1 MPRKAK
7 TATSSKKAA
16 SPAKKSRATKTKT
29 KSKSKKTVAPPA
41 SEPVVQPPVVE
52 PVVEKQDSAPAKVLA
67 SSDASASAST
77 SSTES
82 LAPSKNV
89 LASVEDTSSTLF
101 DQLIDTL
108 QSRISSDRQLLKE
121 VRALKK
127 AVSTERRQYQ
137 KFVTKYNKRRS
148 GNRRNGFQ
156 VPTPISN
163 QMAKF
168 VGVPNGSEMARTE
181 VTKFIHT
188 YIKDKKLQNPDNGQ
202 EIFPDSK
209 LKKLLYSGNSKIT
222 YFKLQTF
229 LKPHFLRKDK
239 ATGEVSS
246 FVAPTSA

>member
-1 MPRKAK
+1 MPKKAK
-7 TATSSKKAA
+7 TKTASAPRSKKAA
-16 SPAKKSRATKTKT
+16 SSAKKSRA
-29 KSKSKKTVAPPA
+29 SKSKKAAKSVEST
-41 SEPVVQPPVVE
+41 PVVE
-52 PVVEKQDSAPAKVLA
+52 QPVEIVDAPAQEIPAKTVDSSSPSDSATAET
-67 SSDASASAST
+67 ST
-77 SSTES
+77 SKS
-82 LAPSKNV
+82 V
-89 LASVEDTSSTLF
+89 VASVEDTSSALF
-101 DQLIDTL
+101 DQLINTL
-108 QSRISSDRQLLKE
+108 QSRIASDRQLLKE

-127 AVSTERRQYQ
+127 AVSSERRQYQ

-229 LKPHFLRKDK
+229 LKPHFLKRDK
-239 ATGEVSS
+239 ATGEVAQ

>member
-1 MPRKAK
+1 MPKKAK
-7 TATSSKKAA
+7 TKTASASRSKKAA
-16 SPAKKSRATKTKT
+16 SSAKKSRA
-29 KSKSKKTVAPPA
+29 SKSKKAAKSVESTPAVEQPVETVAPP
-41 SEPVVQPPVVE
+41 VQETPAKTVDSSSPS
-52 PVVEKQDSAPAKVLA
+52 DSATAET
-67 SSDASASAST
+67 ST
-77 SSTES
+77 SKS
-82 LAPSKNV
+82 V
-89 LASVEDTSSTLF
+89 VASVEDTSSALF
-101 DQLIDTL
+101 DQLINTL

-121 VRALKK
+121 VRALRK

-168 VGVPNGSEMARTE
+168 VGVPSGSEMARTE

-229 LKPHFLRKDK
+229 LKPHFLKRDK
-239 ATGEVSS
+239 ATGEVAQ

>member
-1 MPRKAK
+1 MPKKAK
-7 TATSSKKAA
+7 TTSRSKKAA
-16 SPAKKSRATKTKT
+16 PAKKTRATK
-29 KSKSKKTVAPPA
+29 SKKAAPVA
-41 SEPVVQPPVVE
+41 SEPI
-52 PVVEKQDSAPAKVLA
+52 VEKQAPITESVSTPAKVLP
-67 SSDASASAST
+67 ST
-77 SSTES
+77 DT
-82 LAPSKNV
+82 ATPSKNV
-89 LASVEDTSSTLF
+89 VASVEDTSSALF
-101 DQLIDTL
+101 DQLINTL
-108 QSRISSDRQLLKE
+108 QSRIASDRQLLKE
-121 VRALKK
+121 VRSLKK
-127 AVSTERRQYQ
+127 AVSSERRQYQ

-156 VPTPISN
+156 VPTPISS

-229 LKPHFLRKDK
+229 LKPHFLKKDK
-239 ATGEVSS
+239 VTGEVAS

>member
-1 MPRKAK
+1 MPKKAK
-7 TATSSKKAA
+7 SVSRSKKAA
-16 SPAKKSRATKTKT
+16 PVKKARAA
-29 KSKSKKTVAPPA
+29 KSKKAAPSPVA
-41 SEPVVQPPVVE
+41 SEPI
-52 PVVEKQDSAPAKVLA
+52 VEKQAPVTTSVSTPAKVLP
-67 SSDASASAST
+67 ST
-77 SSTES
+77 DT
-82 LAPSKNV
+82 ATPSKNV
-89 LASVEDTSSTLF
+89 VASVEDTSSALF
-101 DQLIDTL
+101 DQLINTL
-108 QSRISSDRQLLKE
+108 QSRIASDRQLLKE
-121 VRALKK
+121 VRSLKK
-127 AVSTERRQYQ
+127 AVSSERRQYQ

-156 VPTPISN
+156 VPTPISS

-229 LKPHFLRKDK
+229 LKPHFLKKDK
-239 ATGEVSS
+239 VTGEVAS

>member
-1 MPRKAK
+1 MAKKAK
-7 TATSSKKAA
+7 SASTPKPKKKAA
-16 SPAKKSRATKTKT
+16 SAAKKSR
-29 KSKSKKTVAPPA
+29 SKSKQKKVAAA
-41 SEPVVQPPVVE
+41 SDVSAVAVE
-52 PVVEKQDSAPAKVLA
+52 VTASAPVVEKL
-67 SSDASASAST
+67 ASASAASGAASATSAASAASAADT
-77 SSTES
+77 SSKS
-82 LAPSKNV
+82 V
-89 LASVEDTSSTLF
+89 VASVEDTSSALF
-101 DQLIDTL
+101 DRLIDTL
-108 QSRISSDRQLLKE
+108 QSRIASDRQLLKE

-127 AVSTERRQYQ
+127 AVSSERRQYQ

-156 VPTPISN
+156 VPTPIST

-209 LKKLLYSGNSKIT
+209 LKKLLYSGDSKIT

-229 LKPHFLRKDK
+229 LKPHFLKRDK
-239 ATGEVSS
+239 ATGEVAQ

>member
-1 MPRKAK
+1 MPKKAK
-7 TATSSKKAA
+7 TKTASAPRSKKAD
-16 SPAKKSRATKTKT
+16 SSAKKSRA
-29 KSKSKKTVAPPA
+29 SKSKKAAKSVESTPVVEQPVETVAPP
-41 SEPVVQPPVVE
+41 VQETPAKTVDSSSPS
-52 PVVEKQDSAPAKVLA
+52 DSATAET
-67 SSDASASAST
+67 ST
-77 SSTES
+77 SKS
-82 LAPSKNV
+82 V
-89 LASVEDTSSTLF
+89 VASVEDTSSALF
-101 DQLIDTL
+101 DQLINTL
-108 QSRISSDRQLLKE
+108 QSRIASDRQLLKE
-121 VRALKK
+121 VRALRK

-156 VPTPISN
+156 VPTPIST

-209 LKKLLYSGNSKIT
+209 LKKLLYSGDSKIT

-229 LKPHFLRKDK
+229 LKPHFLKRDK
-239 ATGEVSS
+239 ATGEVAQ

>member
-1 MPRKAK
+1 MPKKAK
-7 TATSSKKAA
+7 TAPAPRSKKAA
-16 SPAKKSRATKTKT
+16 SSAKKSRA
-29 KSKSKKTVAPPA
+29 SKSKKAAKSVESTPAVEQPVETVAPPA
-41 SEPVVQPPVVE
+41 QET
-52 PVVEKQDSAPAKVLA
+52 PAKTVD
-67 SSDASASAST
+67 SFSPSDAATAETST
-77 SSTES
+77 ST
-82 LAPSKNV
+82 SKSV
-89 LASVEDTSSTLF
+89 VASVEDTSSALF

-108 QSRISSDRQLLKE
+108 QSRIASDRQLLKE
-121 VRALKK
+121 VRDLRK

-209 LKKLLYSGNSKIT
+209 LKKLLYSGDSKIT

-229 LKPHFLRKDK
+229 LKPHFLKRDK
-239 ATGEVSS
+239 ATGEVAQ

>member
-1 MPRKAK
+1 MPKKAK
-7 TATSSKKAA
+7 TASAPRSKKAA
-16 SPAKKSRATKTKT
+16 SSAKKTKA
-29 KSKSKKTVAPPA
+29 SKSKKAAKSVESTPATDQHVEETVAPPTQETP
-41 SEPVVQPPVVE
+41 SKTV
-52 PVVEKQDSAPAKVLA
+52 DSSSP
-67 SSDASASAST
+67 SDAATAETST
-77 SSTES
+77 SKS
-82 LAPSKNV
+82 V
-89 LASVEDTSSTLF
+89 VASVEDTSSALF

-108 QSRISSDRQLLKE
+108 QSRIASDRQLLKE
-121 VRALKK
+121 VRDLRK

-209 LKKLLYSGNSKIT
+209 LKKLLYSGDSKIT

-229 LKPHFLRKDK
+229 LKPHFLKRDK
-239 ATGEVSS
+239 ATGEVAQ

>member
-1 MPRKAK
+1 MPKKAK
-7 TATSSKKAA
+7 SVSASRAKKAA
-16 SPAKKSRATKTKT
+16 SPAKKSRA
-29 KSKSKKTVAPPA
+29 KSKSKKAVVSKKATEADVPTATVETDAPAPA
-41 SEPVVQPPVVE
+41 LVVQ
-52 PVVEKQDSAPAKVLA
+52 KQTSV
-67 SSDASASAST
+67 SDASSASP
-77 SSTES
+77 SSTKS
-82 LAPSKNV
+82 V
-89 LASVEDTSSTLF
+89 VASVEDTSSALF
-101 DQLIDTL
+101 DQLINTL
-108 QSRISSDRQLLKE
+108 QSRIASDRQLLKE

-127 AVSTERRQYQ
+127 AVSSERRQYQ

-209 LKKLLYSGNSKIT
+209 LKKLLYSGDSKIT

-229 LKPHFLRKDK
+229 LKPHFLKRDK
-239 ATGEVSS
+239 ATGEVAQ